1 MTSHIKG
8 RWQVQAGKKL
18 KRIDTANVSQK
29 LARKA
34 KADRTEKRLRAN
46 RERTR

>member
-8 RWQVQAGKKL
+8 RWVVSSGKKL
-18 KRIDTANVSQK
+18 KKIDTANVSQK

-34 KADRTEKRLRAN
+34 KADRLEKNLRAN
-46 RERTR
+46 RERSK